1 MALLR
6 DVSLQDPRDRFELL
20 QRVGAGT
27 YGDVYK
33 VRCAGLRD
41 GREHRRVHLHV
52 PPRESRP
59 RPLPTP
65 LLALRPQARDTITSE
80 LAAVKIVKLDPGV
93 GPGGAS
99 VLQGGGRASWRG
111 RRVDIF

>member
-1 MALLR
+1 M
-6 DVSLQDPRDRFELL
+6 
-20 QRVGAGT
+20 
-27 YGDVYK
+27 
-33 VRCAGLRD
+33 
-41 GREHRRVHLHV
+41 HLHV
-52 PPRESRP
+52 PPREPWP
-59 RPLPTP
+59 RPPYR

-99 VLQGGGRASWRG
+99 VLQGGGRVSWRG